1 VYQQGTYAPDSHYRW
16 LGSIAEDQNGDIAIG
31 YSISSASNY
40 PAIRFTGRLPT
51 DPLGTMEPEV
61 SIFSGT
67 GAQMTTGND
76 WGNASSLS
84 IDPVDDCT
92 FWYTNEY
99 MKTTGVSWETRIT
112 SLKFA
117 SCK

>member
-1 VYQQGTYAPDSHYRW
+1 
-16 LGSIAEDQNGDIAIG
+16 
-31 YSISSASNY
+31 
-40 PAIRFTGRLPT
+40 
-51 DPLGTMEPEV
+51 MEPEV